1 MSRTEPA
8 QGNQKLMEV
17 GVPALPVELTGLNS
31 PVDVGE
37 GSVVVQ
43 CPIHERDYCIR
54 SNIGAVK
61 K

>member
-17 GVPALPVELTGLNS
+17 GMPALPVQLARLNS
-31 PVDVGE
+31 PVHVGE
-37 GSVVVQ
+37 GSMVLQ
-43 CPIHERDYCIR
+43 RPIHERDYRIL
-54 SNIGAVK
+54 SNIDAIK